1 MTKEIKVS
9 RCCGEETLVVDENVM
24 QDATE
29 DIIEEI
35 KENVSDEIAHDS
47 HSDGPTG
54 DHLKD
59 IVRKRYARA
68 AKENDGCGCG
78 CSDDKRDSEYSFV
91 GEEYAGREGYAP
103 EADLGLGCGVPT
115 DIAGIKE
122 GDTVLDL
129 GSGAGI
135 DAFIAREQVGEE
147 GEVIGVDF
155 TSEMIQKATENAEK
169 LGYSNVRFLE
179 GDIEN
184 LPVLQRSIDVVISN
198 CVLNL
203 VPDKQ
208 KAFAEMFR
216 VLRQGA
222 HFMVSDIVILGE
234 LPDRLRDSATLY
246 AGCVSGAIAQE
257 DYLELLRS
265 AGFSNVQ
272 VARERVIDIP
282 DSILH
287 QVASREEVDAF
298 KGSGGIASITVT
310 GVRSE

>member
-9 RCCGEETLVVDENVM
+9 RCCGEETLVVEENV
-24 QDATE
+24 TE
-29 DIIEEI
+29 DTTEEI
-35 KENVSDEIAHDS
+35 AFDS
-47 HSDGPTG
+47 HADGLTE
-54 DHLKD
+54 DHLKK
-59 IVRKRYARA
+59 IVRERYARA
-68 AKENDGCGCG
+68 ATENDGCGCG
-78 CSDDKRDSEYSFV
+78 CSDDKYDPEYSFV
-91 GEEYAGREGYAP
+91 GKEYASREGYAP

-115 DIAGIKE
+115 DIADIKE

-135 DAFIAREQVGEE
+135 DAFIARELVGEE

-155 TSEMIQKATENAEK
+155 TPEMIQKADKNAEK

-184 LPVLQRSIDVVISN
+184 LPIPQRSIDVVISN

-208 KAFAEMFR
+208 KAFAEMYR
-216 VLRQGA
+216 VLKSGG
-222 HFMVSDIVILGE
+222 HFTVSDIVILGD
-234 LPDRLRDSATLY
+234 LPDRLRDSAALY

-257 DYLELLRS
+257 DYLGLLRA
-265 AGFSNVQ
+265 AGFSDVQ

-298 KGSGGIASITVT
+298 KRSGGIASITVT